1 MHLKK
6 FVSFYN
12 TTLNSIK
19 NKKILIEDTINI
31 NKEWKLSEKHIGHL
45 QQTIVDNNNIIN
57 KYSLL
62 IHSNPE
68 LYSMFINMNSINH
81 ITDIMG
87 VCDTMNYQYQ
97 FSSISIIDI
106 YYINS
111 IIKFLIVQTI
121 CNNLFNQPL
130 ELVDMENDDEI
141 LHNKLIEDNS
151 QIKIQ
156 FLIDILDKFN
166 SIMELHDVTKPMI
179 DENWDKMGEM
189 DKQNIIKR
197 IDKKDKEQRDVDRT
211 LKSYKLG
218 EWSKGL
224 LSSVWKYDD
233 IAYDKEVNIYQQP
246 VVDDAVHEA
255 PPLEM
260 GEGEKEEEMEYQ
272 IDEGIFDDDDDAVEI
287 NDNTD

>member
-1 MHLKK
+1 
-6 FVSFYN
+6 
-12 TTLNSIK
+12 
-19 NKKILIEDTINI
+19 
-31 NKEWKLSEKHIGHL
+31 
-45 QQTIVDNNNIIN
+45 
-57 KYSLL
+57 
-62 IHSNPE
+62 
-68 LYSMFINMNSINH
+68 MNSINH
-81 ITDIMG
+81 INDIMG

-97 FSSISIIDI
+97 YSSISIIDI

-121 CNNLFNQPL
+121 YNNLFNHSL
-130 ELVDMENDDEI
+130 ELEDMENDDEI
-141 LHNKLIEDNS
+141 QDNNLI
-151 QIKIQ
+151 KVQ

-246 VVDDAVHEA
+246 VMDDAGDGG

-272 IDEGIFDDDDDAVEI
+272 IEEGIFDDDDDGVEI